1 MSEEPLQDI
10 QDFIEGTV
18 ELVKTTLEVGN
29 FIQETIQGV
38 QDFFQETVQQRQ
50 TPTDQN
56 LIFDPITGDLGVYR
70 KNGKLPSPDAVVAD
84 QIAEEGF
91 FSKTSLVYIHEDQVQ
106 TIYHQ
111 WKTSQ
116 IDKVSAVAFGFDEG
130 EVFHVYT
137 CPPKTHFAGLPVASF
152 IEFLPKMVNNE
163 EVFNIVNQIL
173 STRLAQQS
181 NLSYSV
187 IVLLAVEEEKLQHRV
202 FIAQEDGSFV
212 EGIVKFIPQQ
222 CELYSRSQGLLETSI
237 LQESKVG
244 IVGLGSG
251 GSSIAVELAKAGIG
265 NFVLID
271 FDRLELG
278 NVSRHICGTGDL
290 GRYKTKAVRDLLW
303 GKNPYINIETAEID
317 INTNL
322 EETKMLL
329 KDCNLIIAATDNN
342 RSRFNLNSIAF
353 EYKIPT
359 IFGRALTRACGG
371 DVLRV
376 RSMEGPCLACVFT
389 KEFLED
395 RQEEVSQFEQ
405 ARANNPAYVPDDE
418 VKTTIQVGLSSDILP
433 ISTMIVKLALLE
445 LSRGKESGIKSL
457 EEDLIA
463 DFYIWANRR
472 DNTYENWPKMEYG
485 SKTPSI
491 LRWYGARW
499 ERNLSCVVCGETQDA
514 KNADDGFFG

>member
-1 MSEEPLQDI
+1 MSEEQFQEI
-10 QDFIEGTV
+10 QNFIESSV
-18 ELVKTTLEVGN
+18 ELAQTALDVGN

-38 QDFFQETVQQRQ
+38 QDFFQETVQEGQ
-50 TPTDQN
+50 TPSDQN
-56 LIFDPITGDLGVYR
+56 LIFDPITGDLAVYR
-70 KNGKLPSPDAVVAD
+70 KNDRLPPDVVVAD

-91 FSKTSLVYIHEDQVQ
+91 FVDTPLVYMHEDQVQ
-106 TIYHQ
+106 TMYHQ
-111 WKTSQ
+111 WKISQ
-116 IDKVSAVAFGFDEG
+116 TYQVSAVGFGFDEG

-137 CPPKTHFAGLPVASF
+137 SPPKTHFAGLPVASC
-152 IEFLPKMVNNE
+152 IEFLPKMVTNE
-163 EVFNIVNQIL
+163 EAFNVANQIVN
-173 STRLAQQS
+173 SRLTQLA

-187 IVLLAVEEEKLQHRV
+187 IVLLAIEQEKLQHRV
-202 FIAQEDGSFV
+202 FIAQDDGSLV

-222 CELYSRSQGLLETSI
+222 SELYSRSQGLLETSI

-278 NVSRHICGTGDL
+278 NISRHICGTGDL
-290 GRYKTKAVRDLLW
+290 GRYKTKAVRDLLL
-303 GKNPYINIETAEID
+303 GKNPYLNIETAEID
-317 INTNL
+317 VNTNL
-322 EETKMLL
+322 EETKRLL
-329 KDCNLIIAATDNN
+329 KACNLIIAATDNN
-342 RSRFNLNSIAF
+342 RSRFNLNSIAL

-376 RSMEGPCLACVFT
+376 RSFEGPCLACVFT

-395 RQEEVSQFEQ
+395 RQEEITQFEQ
-405 ARANNPAYVPDDE
+405 ARENNPAYVPDDE
-418 VKTTIQVGLSSDILP
+418 IKATIQVGLSSDILP
-433 ISTMIVKLALLE
+433 ISNMIVKLALLE
-445 LSRGKESGIKSL
+445 LSRGQDSGIKSL

-472 DNTYENWPKMEYG
+472 DNTYNNWPKMEYG

-491 LRWYGARW
+491 LRWYGAKW
-499 ERNLSCVVCGETQDA
+499 ERNLSCVVCGETPGA
-514 KNADDGFFG
+514 KKADGGFFG